1 MQEMKVVRSGKQK
14 FITWLP
20 CRRGWRGRT
29 SELDAQRRRR
39 VVDSSARKPL
49 RVPFKLSERPM
60 RNPLLFPGLRYAQS
74 LATSHEG

>member
-49 RVPFKLSERPM
+49 RVLSNSVNGLCET
-60 RNPLLFPGLRYAQS
+60 LFYSQASLRSVARDI
-74 LATSHEG
+74 T